1 MKFLMNYLEP
11 NFIRLTQEKFEINN
25 LFIWVSNSYK
35 NKDLT
40 TF

>member
-1 MKFLMNYLEP
+1 MKFLMNNTDP

-40 TF
+40 GF